1 MLNSKFKA
9 YAILIIVVLLM
20 ILGTPLLYFALTASL
35 SEGEFVISM
44 AAIIPTVLI
53 GFTYAIWYMRKHF
66 GPEWYRLKVEIPPEV
81 RKSPRARAFKYAGLT
96 VLIIGLALG
105 SWFKDP
111 MLAIFFMATSY
122 IIMYQGAKEEAKYFP
137 PAARWPR
144 EIGYKIILILW
155 LALLIGFINWLLLK
169 IIPRP

>member
-9 YAILIIVVLLM
+9 YAILIIVALLM

-35 SEGEFVISM
+35 SEKEFVISM

-53 GFTYAIWYMRKHF
+53 GFIYAIWYMRKNF
-66 GPEWYRLKVEIPPEV
+66 GPEWYRIEADIPPGV
-81 RKSPRARAFKYAGLT
+81 RKSPRVRAFKYAGLT

-111 MLAIFFMATSY
+111 VLALFFMATGY
-122 IIMYQGAKEEAKYFP
+122 IIMYQGAKEETKFLP
-137 PAARWPR
+137 PAARRPR
-144 EIGYKIILILW
+144 EIGYRIIL
-155 LALLIGFINWLLLK
+155 LL
-169 IIPRP
+169 